1 MLSLKDKRKD
11 YKFWGD
17 IGVKDISIFEK
28 ISDSKFICIFDN
40 IVPVYEGMIF
50 DYESIKDR
58 IKPIDPKYN
67 SKINISLWT
76 SESIIKKFP
85 INFVIKNDDVELR
98 FEEEFIPE
106 DYVGKYIRINNNHI
120 YRVCRRDNEVEIYTE
135 TLSYTS
141 TKEDIVGLL
150 KYMIEKEPYRFINHS
165 IDIIDPKIELELF

>member
-11 YKFWGD
+11 YKYWGD
-17 IGVKDISIFEK
+17 IGVKDICIFEK
-28 ISDSKFICIFDN
+28 ISESKFICIFDN
-40 IVPVYEGMIF
+40 VVPVYEGMIF
-50 DYESIKDR
+50 EYECIKER

-85 INFVIKNDDVELR
+85 INFVIKNDQIELN

-106 DYVGKYIRINNNHI
+106 NFVGKYVKIHQNHI
-120 YRVCRRDNEVEIYTE
+120 YRICRRDNNVEIYTE
-135 TLSYTS
+135 TFSYTT
-141 TKEDIVGLL
+141 TKEDIIELV
-150 KYMIEKEPYRFINHS
+150 KYMIEKEPYRFINHT